1 MNIDVVDV
9 RLDER
14 KLPYLVSETVAEYR
28 GGYVGEQRLKVNSPE
43 KVVNV
48 LNNIFH
54 MKDFSE
60 EKLYVMFLS
69 ASLHVIAYAEIG
81 HGVIDS
87 ATVGIREI
95 MQRAFLTNAAGII
108 LAHNHPGLGSTA
120 NPSTQDIDV
129 TQGLMRACEIMGIHM
144 FDHIIVAGN
153 DYYSFR
159 EKHAELYVKREENKK
174 KVGGREVWRSPNCRI
189 QLAEVRKNN
198 GLLLHGISIYAP
210 GSTMAPT
217 SYIDGYIQNGSY
229 I

>member
-1 MNIDVVDV
+1 MSMLGETMKEVTAMNIDVVDV

-28 GGYVGEQRLKVNSPE
+28 GEYVGEQQLKVNSPE

-48 LNNIFH
+48 LNNVFH

-69 ASLHVIAYAEIG
+69 ASLHVIAYAEVS

-95 MQRAFLTNAAGII
+95 MQRALLTNAAGII

-144 FDHIIVAGN
+144 FDHIIVAGD

-174 KVGGREVWRSPNCRI
+174 KDGGREVC
-189 QLAEVRKNN
+189 
-198 GLLLHGISIYAP
+198 
-210 GSTMAPT
+210 
-217 SYIDGYIQNGSY
+217 
-229 I
+229 

>member
-48 LNNIFH
+48 LNNVFH

-69 ASLHVIAYAEIG
+69 ASLHAIAYAEVS

-95 MQRAFLTNAAGII
+95 MQRALLTNAAGII

-144 FDHIIVAGN
+144 FDHIIVAAVSYTHLTLPTN
-153 DYYSFR
+153 
-159 EKHAELYVKREENKK
+159 
-174 KVGGREVWRSPNCRI
+174 REV
-189 QLAEVRKNN
+189 
-198 GLLLHGISIYAP
+198 
-210 GSTMAPT
+210 
-217 SYIDGYIQNGSY
+217 
-229 I
+229 

>member
-1 MNIDVVDV
+1 
-9 RLDER
+9 
-14 KLPYLVSETVAEYR
+14 
-28 GGYVGEQRLKVNSPE
+28 
-43 KVVNV
+43 
-48 LNNIFH
+48 
-54 MKDFSE
+54 
-60 EKLYVMFLS
+60 MFLS

-144 FDHIIVAGN
+144 FDHIIVAGD

-159 EKHAELYVKREENKK
+159 EKHAELYVKREESRKK
-174 KVGGREVWRSPNCRI
+174 RGGKRI
-189 QLAEVRKNN
+189 E
-198 GLLLHGISIYAP
+198 I
-210 GSTMAPT
+210 
-217 SYIDGYIQNGSY
+217 
-229 I
+229 

>member
-28 GGYVGEQRLKVNSPE
+28 GEYVGEQRLKVNSPE
-43 KVVNV
+43 KVVKV
-48 LNNIFH
+48 LNNVFH

-69 ASLHVIAYAEIG
+69 ASLHVIVYAEVS

-95 MQRAFLTNAAGII
+95 MQRALLTNAAGII

-120 NPSTQDIDV
+120 NPS

-159 EKHAELYVKREENKK
+159 EKHAELYVKSEENKK
-174 KVGGREVWRSPNCRI
+174 KVGGREVC
-189 QLAEVRKNN
+189 
-198 GLLLHGISIYAP
+198 
-210 GSTMAPT
+210 
-217 SYIDGYIQNGSY
+217 
-229 I
+229 

>member
-69 ASLHVIAYAEIG
+69 ASL

-159 EKHAELYVKREENKK
+159 EKHAELYVKREESRKK
-174 KVGGREVWRSPNCRI
+174 DGGREVC
-189 QLAEVRKNN
+189 
-198 GLLLHGISIYAP
+198 
-210 GSTMAPT
+210 
-217 SYIDGYIQNGSY
+217 
-229 I
+229 

>member
-1 MNIDVVDV
+1 MKEVTTMNIDVVDV

-129 TQGLMRACEIMGIHM
+129 TQGLMRHPLWYYKLVLQSPSVLQYCLSIR
-144 FDHIIVAGN
+144 GN
-153 DYYSFR
+153 Y
-159 EKHAELYVKREENKK
+159 
-174 KVGGREVWRSPNCRI
+174 
-189 QLAEVRKNN
+189 
-198 GLLLHGISIYAP
+198 LLL
-210 GSTMAPT
+210 
-217 SYIDGYIQNGSY
+217 
-229 I
+229 